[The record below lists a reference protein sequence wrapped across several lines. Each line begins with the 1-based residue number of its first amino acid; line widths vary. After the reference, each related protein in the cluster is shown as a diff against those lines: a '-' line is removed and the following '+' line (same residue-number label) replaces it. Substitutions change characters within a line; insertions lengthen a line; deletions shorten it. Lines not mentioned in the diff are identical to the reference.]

1 MKDFFKNVVAVLKRG
16 FDFGAGIV
24 KYAAKLR
31 PFVVSTASELEDL
44 IPDSGFGDLK
54 LIAFDQALKIF
65 VAVSADFPEQD
76 VEEGG
81 TIWTVAHWLLEAY
94 LSAQKMRAA
103 LKIEKP
109 QNAGQ

>member
-1 MKDFFKNVVAVLKRG
+1 MTDFFRKIVGLLKSG
-16 FDFGAGIV
+16 YDFGAGII

-31 PFVVSTASELEDL
+31 PFVVSTAAELEAL
-44 IPDSGFGDLK
+44 IPDSGMGSVK

-65 VAVSADFPEQD
+65 VAVSADFPEKD

-103 LKIEKP
+103 QPKP
-109 QNAGQ
+109 A